1 MIKSATKMPV
11 QRLILEMIKLMGG
24 ITSLLIQ

>member
-24 ITSLLIQ
+24 TTSLLIQ